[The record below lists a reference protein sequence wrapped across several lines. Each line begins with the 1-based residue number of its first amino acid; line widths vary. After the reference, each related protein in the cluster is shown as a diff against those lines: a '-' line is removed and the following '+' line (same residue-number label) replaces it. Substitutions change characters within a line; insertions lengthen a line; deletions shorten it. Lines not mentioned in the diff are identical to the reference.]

1 MKALKNIF
9 AELDPIFHPKSLA
22 LIGASGKP
30 GKIGRLFMERFL
42 DTGFRELYP
51 VNTGEGQVLGVK
63 AYPNI
68 LDIPYPVDMALVLT
82 PTGSAL
88 QAVKECTAK
97 GVKLIVITTSGFG
110 ETGEKGKALELEM
123 VRIARQ
129 HGTRIIGPNCVGIYC
144 PSARLTFVLEAGKEP
159 GSVGVVSQSGFF
171 ADYLTFVASANGI
184 RFSKAIS
191 CGNEA
196 DLKAIDFLEYLG
208 EDPETE
214 MIVAYMEG
222 VTDGRRLY
230 NLSRE
235 ISRKKPIIVWK
246 GGMTPGGAHAAGS
259 HTGAL
264 AGSRRVWEGALRQA
278 GVVSVRSF
286 EEVLDCLYAFYL
298 QPLPKGRRVAIMSGP
313 GSTAV
318 ATTDS
323 CAELGLEVPRLSART
338 VKRLREVLPPVG
350 VSAHNPVDLGLASVV
365 GPHLYGD
372 AVRILAKD
380 ENTDMMLLIGGVG
393 GERLCTIVAEA
404 LAEAHTK
411 KPLVVAVMAGTTQSL
426 GRDIPLFLDRGIS
439 VYPEPLRGAKALS
452 RLWEYARSRQRRL
465 PVRERARHRIPP
477 RIGAV
482 EEALRQNRK
491 VLSEHESKEV
501 LRSYGIPV
509 TREKETYDKAG
520 FKKGLSEIGF
530 PLVIKAN
537 GPEFTHKTEQ
547 GLVYLDIRNEKEA
560 MAAFGQIMQKL
571 GRGGSV
577 LVQEMIVGKR
587 ELMVGLIGDEQFGP
601 CVIFGFG
608 GIFTEIFNDASLRVA
623 PVNKA
628 DALDMIGE
636 VKARNVLDAFRGM
649 PPADV
654 DQLADML
661 IKVGT
666 IGLEQPHIR
675 EIDINP
681 VLLSGGK
688 PVAVDGLIVLDT

>member
-1 MKALKNIF
+1 
-9 AELDPIFHPKSLA
+9 
-22 LIGASGKP
+22 
-30 GKIGRLFMERFL
+30 
-42 DTGFRELYP
+42 
-51 VNTGEGQVLGVK
+51 
-63 AYPNI
+63 
-68 LDIPYPVDMALVLT
+68 
-82 PTGSAL
+82 
-88 QAVKECTAK
+88 
-97 GVKLIVITTSGFG
+97 
-110 ETGEKGKALELEM
+110 
-123 VRIARQ
+123 
-129 HGTRIIGPNCVGIYC
+129 
-144 PSARLTFVLEAGKEP
+144 
-159 GSVGVVSQSGFF
+159 
-171 ADYLTFVASANGI
+171 
-184 RFSKAIS
+184 
-191 CGNEA
+191 
-196 DLKAIDFLEYLG
+196 
-208 EDPETE
+208 
-214 MIVAYMEG
+214 
-222 VTDGRRLY
+222 
-230 NLSRE
+230 
-235 ISRKKPIIVWK
+235 
-246 GGMTPGGAHAAGS
+246 
-259 HTGAL
+259 
-264 AGSRRVWEGALRQA
+264 
-278 GVVSVRSF
+278 
-286 EEVLDCLYAFYL
+286 
-298 QPLPKGRRVAIMSGP
+298 
-313 GSTAV
+313 
-318 ATTDS
+318 
-323 CAELGLEVPRLSART
+323 
-338 VKRLREVLPPVG
+338 
-350 VSAHNPVDLGLASVV
+350 
-365 GPHLYGD
+365 
-372 AVRILAKD
+372 
-380 ENTDMMLLIGGVG
+380 
-393 GERLCTIVAEA
+393 
-404 LAEAHTK
+404 
-411 KPLVVAVMAGTTQSL
+411 
-426 GRDIPLFLDRGIS
+426 
-439 VYPEPLRGAKALS
+439 LS

-520 FKKGLSEIGF
+520 FKKAYQRSASPRHQGKRPRVHPQDRTGPGLSGH
-530 PLVIKAN
+530 P
-537 GPEFTHKTEQ
+537 
-547 GLVYLDIRNEKEA
+547 NEKEA

-587 ELMVGLIGDEQFGP
+587 ELMVGLIRDEQFGP